1 MIYNLHIIRMQAY
14 LVFEVRPLPFDQQR
28 EQPREEEEPMLTN
41 AHALIPQSQ
50 DTLLKLIN

>member
-1 MIYNLHIIRMQAY
+1 MQAC

-50 DTLLKLIN
+50 DALLKLIN

>member
-1 MIYNLHIIRMQAY
+1 MIYNLHIIRMQAC
-14 LVFEVRPLPFDQQR
+14 LVFEVHPWPFDQQR

-50 DTLLKLIN
+50 DTLLEVN